1 MLLTQGPNPRAAAGV
16 ASAGGAGAVQ
26 PLPALDDPRLYVNRE
41 LSLLEFQRRVLE
53 EALDES
59 NPLLERLKF
68 LAILDSNLDEFF
80 MVRVAGLKQQLVV
93 GNPET
98 GPDGMGVT
106 EQLEAIRAG
115 VTELVAQA
123 HECWERRLLP
133 ALAEAGVEILGYSA
147 LGEEQRDEVNRY
159 FAETVFP
166 VLTPLAFDP
175 ARPFPHI
182 SNLCLNLAVLVRDR
196 GGVTHFAQVK
206 VPETL
211 PELVAVASPQA
222 EPPAP
227 HGRHCFVCLHQVI
240 AANLPALFPGLEV
253 LEAHPF
259 HITRDA
265 DMDIQELE
273 GGDLL
278 EKIERGVRQRRFGD
292 VVRLKVSPSMP
303 ARILELLTANLR
315 VEESDVYRM
324 SEPLALNRL
333 MCLHGIDRPD
343 LREAPFTP
351 AVLPDLD
358 ISTRTEEVFAAV
370 RLGDILL
377 HHPFDSFQLVD
388 FLRKAAHDPDVL
400 AIKITLYRV
409 GPDSPVVDALLRALE
424 NGKQVAVLVELKARF
439 DEQSNIE
446 WARMLE
452 RAGAHVVHGLVGL
465 KVHAKAA
472 LVVRREGEHIRR
484 YVHLSTG
491 NYNPMHAHCY
501 TDLGL
506 FTCDPQI
513 AADVSDLFNY
523 LTGYSAKSEYRKL
536 LVAPMNLKARL
547 GELIEREIEHQR
559 RGQRGH
565 LIFKL
570 NALVDEKMIRL
581 LYRASQSGMQVDLL
595 VRGMC
600 CLRPGLEGV
609 SDNIRVTS
617 IVGRFLE
624 HSRLY
629 YFRNGGA
636 EEVYTGSSDLMPR
649 NLKRRVELLC
659 PVEDPRLLRYLR
671 DEVLVTYLADNVQA
685 RHMRG
690 DGSYERAVPRPGE
703 GLIDA
708 QAWFI
713 DRAMGV
719 RNEPAAPLLR
729 RQDR

>member
-1 MLLTQGPNPRAAAGV
+1 MDDVLLNQVPNPRAAAGV
-16 ASAGGAGAVQ
+16 AAAGGAGAEQ
-26 PLPALDDPRLYVNRE
+26 PLPALDDSRLYVNRE

-53 EALDES
+53 EALEES

-106 EQLEAIRAG
+106 EQLEAIRAR
-115 VTELVAQA
+115 VAELLAQA

-133 ALAEAGVEILGYSA
+133 ALAEAGVEILDYPA
-147 LGEEQRDEVNRY
+147 LSEEQRDQVNGY

-166 VLTPLAFDP
+166 VLTPLAYDP

-196 GGVTHFAQVK
+196 GGVTHFGQVK

-211 PELVAVASPQA
+211 PELVPVSGVA
-222 EPPAP
+222 
-227 HGRHCFVCLHQVI
+227 GRHCFVCLQQVI

-278 EKIERGVRQRRFGD
+278 EKIERGVRQRQFGD

-303 ARILELLTANLR
+303 ARILEILTTNLR

-358 ISTRTEEVFAAV
+358 ISSETEEVFAAV

-452 RAGAHVVHGLVGL
+452 RAGAHVVYGLVGL

-472 LVVRREGEHIRR
+472 LVVRREGAHIRR

-491 NYNPMHAHCY
+491 NYNPIHAHCY

-536 LVAPMNLKARL
+536 LVAPMNLKTRL
-547 GELIEREIEHQR
+547 GELIEREIEHPR
-559 RGQRGH
+559 CGRRGH

-581 LYRASQSGMQVDLL
+581 LYRASQAGVRVDLL
-595 VRGMC
+595 VRGIC

-690 DGSYERAVPRPGE
+690 DGSYVRAAPGPGE
-703 GLIDA
+703 GPIDA

-713 DRAMGV
+713 NRAMGE
-719 RNEPAAPLLR
+719 RNEPEAPLLP
-729 RQDR
+729 RQDG